1 MMQLRPSDS
10 RGFADHGWL
19 LARHSFSFGDYF
31 DPAEMGCGVLRV
43 INEDRIAPGKGF
55 GEHGHRDME
64 IVTYVMAGALEHCD
78 SLGNGEI
85 IRPGEVQRM
94 SAGRGIRHSEFN
106 PSPNEETHLLQ
117 IWIEPRESGIA
128 PGYEQQI
135 LAPGH
140 NAWRLIASPDA
151 SQGSVLIHQ
160 DAWLYAAQLEPGAAL
175 DYTLDPVRLAYVH
188 LVRGH
193 LTLNGVEIGSGD
205 GVKISDESWLHFGA
219 TQESEAL
226 LFDLRP

>member
-31 DPAEMGCGVLRV
+31 DPAEMGWGVLRV

-64 IVTYVMAGALEHCD
+64 IVTYVMAGSLEHRD

-106 PSPNEETHLLQ
+106 PSPNE
-117 IWIEPRESGIA
+117 
-128 PGYEQQI
+128 QI

-140 NAWRLIASPDA
+140 NVWRLIASPDA
-151 SQGSVLIHQ
+151 SQGSALIHQ
-160 DAWLYAAQLEPGAAL
+160 DAWIYAAQLEPGAAL

-226 LFDLRP
+226 LFDLPP